1 VEVFLARDL
10 LDDRV
15 ASIEEGVSRAIPI
28 HGERINPQIFRL
40 PNLSVNYRGIVAGV
54 IDPNVIGIAEPGLE
68 GGNDLRAFFI
78 VCQLLQGPI
87 ARTMIA

>member
-1 VEVFLARDL
+1 
-10 LDDRV
+10 
-15 ASIEEGVSRAIPI
+15 
-28 HGERINPQIFRL
+28 
-40 PNLSVNYRGIVAGV
+40 VNYRGIVAGV